1 MKVIK
6 INNEI
11 SSELKEIIYN
21 TKNNVETNKEKICY
35 LNNSINKLN
44 NKLGVPGN
52 SITPS
57 EKNIELLLG
66 ECKKIDYFI
75 SSYDLHENIDIIIK
89 DENIISRVDKQI
101 IKAKKIGNTIIYV
114 KDYNNNL
121 TDIINVSV
129 IENKSNN
136 YSENFICNLEGKNV
150 IRIDGNHALFQ
161 DSSGNGND
169 FIDEYNANFSVN
181 EEEGYVLYNAG
192 KVYSPENMIKG
203 SFTLNF
209 IMSQNNQDV
218 GYAAMFN
225 LLNNGS
231 IVLGINQYANQNP
244 YLKIG
249 NEDNYGNIAGADYW
263 GTNEINEYTY
273 VFDYD
278 THYVTVYKNGIK
290 ISELYHDYLSTDY
303 LSGTTK
309 FMWSGITSHKYYN
322 VRIYDSGIKGG

>member
-21 TKNNVETNKEKICY
+21 TKNNVETNKEKTRY

-44 NKLGVPGN
+44 SKLGVPGN

-66 ECKKIDYFI
+66 ECKKIDYLI

-89 DENIISRVDKQI
+89 DENIITRVDKQI
-101 IKAKKIGNTIIYV
+101 IKANNLGNTIIYV

-129 IENKSNN
+129 IENKGNN

-150 IRIDGNHALFQ
+150 IRTDGNKVLFQ
-161 DSSGNGND
+161 DSSGNGNG
-169 FIDEYNANFSVN
+169 FINENGINFSVN
-181 EEEGYVLYNAG
+181 KEEGYLLYNSG

-209 IMSQNNQDV
+209 IMSQNNQGV
-218 GYAAMFN
+218 GYSAMFN
-225 LLNNGS
+225 LLNDGS
-231 IVLGINQYANQNP
+231 IVLNIAQYANQNP

-249 NEDNYGNIAGADYW
+249 NDYHYGNIAGVDYW
-263 GTNEINEYTY
+263 GINEIN
-273 VFDYD
+273 
-278 THYVTVYKNGIK
+278 
-290 ISELYHDYLSTDY
+290 
-303 LSGTTK
+303 
-309 FMWSGITSHKYYN
+309 
-322 VRIYDSGIKGG
+322 

>member
-1 MKVIK
+1 M
-6 INNEI
+6 
-11 SSELKEIIYN
+11 
-21 TKNNVETNKEKICY
+21 ETNKEKTRY

-44 NKLGVPGN
+44 SKLGVPGN
-52 SITPS
+52 YVAPL

-66 ECKKIDYFI
+66 ECKKIDYLI
-75 SSYDLHENIDIIIK
+75 SSYDLHEDIDITIK
-89 DENIISRVDKQI
+89 DENIITRIDKQI
-101 IKAKKIGNTIIYV
+101 IKANNLGDTIIYV

-129 IENKSNN
+129 IENKNNN

-218 GYAAMFN
+218 AYAAMFD
-225 LLNNGS
+225 LLNDGS
-231 IVLGINQYANQNP
+231 SVLNISQYANQNP
-244 YLKIG
+244 YIKIG
-249 NEDNYGNIAGADYW
+249 I
-263 GTNEINEYTY
+263 
-273 VFDYD
+273 
-278 THYVTVYKNGIK
+278 
-290 ISELYHDYLSTDY
+290 LYHMRKKSNY
-303 LSGTTK
+303 K
-309 FMWSGITSHKYYN
+309 IKYS
-322 VRIYDSGIKGG
+322 I